1 MKHYLA
7 IAFICLSFL
16 GKAQNTGVEKSVY
29 GVQVGLLG
37 IWANNETKLTN
48 TIALRSEIGF
58 DSEIW
63 GGSYNNTTGF
73 VMAPVLTL
81 EPRLYFNLQKRNSKK
96 LKTEN
101 NTGNFLSLQTSFHP
115 DWFTISNYDNVSII
129 SDISI
134 IPTWGIRRHFGE
146 HINFETG
153 IGLGY
158 RYLFAKRAGYVDNKS
173 EVALNLHLRFG
184 YTF

>member
-7 IAFICLSFL
+7 IAFILFSFL
-16 GKAQNTGVEKSVY
+16 GKAQNASVEKSVY
-29 GVQVGLLG
+29 GIQTGLLG
-37 IWANNETKLTN
+37 IWGNNETKLT
-48 TIALRSEIGF
+48 TCIALRSEIGF
-58 DSEIW
+58 DSGIW
-63 GGSYNNTTGF
+63 GDSYSDNTGF
-73 VMAPVLTL
+73 LMVPVLTL
-81 EPRLYFNLQKRNSKK
+81 EPRLYYNLQKRLTKKHKTDNNS
-96 LKTEN
+96 
-101 NTGNFLSLQTSFHP
+101 GNFLSLKTSFHP
-115 DWFTISNYDNVSII
+115 DWFAISNYDNLSVV

-134 IPTWGIRRHFGE
+134 IPTWGIRRQIGQ

-158 RYLFAKRAGYVDNKS
+158 RYLFAKQAGYAEDEG